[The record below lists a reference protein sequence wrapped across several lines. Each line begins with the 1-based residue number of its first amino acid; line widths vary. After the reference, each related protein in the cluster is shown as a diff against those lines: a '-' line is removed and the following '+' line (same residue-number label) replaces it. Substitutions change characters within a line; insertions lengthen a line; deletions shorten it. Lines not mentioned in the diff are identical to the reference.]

1 MQNQL
6 ESSYVALYST
16 SYHLYF
22 SIFTDETEFKSS
34 ANAPIVNIRL
44 TIVYINHEHSLL
56 YRSLTFYHSL
66 IFNHL

>member
-16 SYHLYF
+16 SYQLYF